1 MLDKLIFKRQIYEIA
16 MIWKPITH
24 EEAIVHD
31 FRKNINMP
39 MKKFYEVESII
50 QKISV

>member
-24 EEAIVHD
+24 EEAIEQKNK
-31 FRKNINMP
+31 KNINMP
-39 MKKFYEVESII
+39 MKKFYLLS
-50 QKISV
+50 SL